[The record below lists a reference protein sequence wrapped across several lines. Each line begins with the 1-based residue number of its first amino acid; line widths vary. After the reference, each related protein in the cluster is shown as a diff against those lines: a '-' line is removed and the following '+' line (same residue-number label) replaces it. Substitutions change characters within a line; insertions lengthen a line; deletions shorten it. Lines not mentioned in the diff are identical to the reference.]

1 MLAKTLRGAALGAA
15 IAIAAAAFGLA
26 APAAAQITVSEA
38 DEVRAGEL
46 AVPLNKS
53 QVLRSDRPFAK
64 ALIGNPDIADVLPL
78 SDRSLYVLGKKMGTT
93 SLTLYD
99 RGNMLIAVVDVA
111 VGPDVIGLKRQLS
124 ELMPG
129 DQVGARISNDS
140 IILEGIVSQR
150 PERRPAVQLAETYAP
165 GKVINLLSI
174 GSSQQVMLEV
184 RFSEIKRGALKDLGF
199 SSFVSGSGNN
209 GFQGAIG
216 GGASLT
222 ARPASTTTTSTDPVT
237 GDVTTTTRRIRRAF
251 AWRDR
256 RQLRHPGAVFHIGG
270 LNIDATFNA
279 LERKGVVTTLAEPTL
294 VALSGETASFLAGGE
309 FPIPVAQSG
318 RPAAATPAI
327 SVEFKPFGVS
337 LAFTPTVL
345 ADGVINLEVAP
356 EVSSIDPSA
365 SIVINNL
372 RIPGLQ
378 TRRAQTTVELRD
390 GESFAMAGLI
400 RSDFRDTI
408 RQFPVLGSIP
418 IIGTLFRS
426 TNFEKEETELV
437 IIVTPRLVRPVR
449 AAAMKVPT
457 DRATPPDEADL
468 FLLGRTDGGVG
479 RNPLAPTQPSPVGR
493 PIGEPPH
500 APVPR
505 WRLPAGWR
513 PSIPPGWKRIMAM
526 RFKQMVLDSAG
537 MLRPCRMC
545 SGRSR
550 PRRSPTIIWRS
561 RPSIPIRSIRKTAQ
575 QPGDNGEKGAKA
587 IKGYRKGE
595 TKALDQSTVG
605 YAVAAAAAAHP
616 GALRMTGMKRRL
628 LFGG

>member
-1 MLAKTLRGAALGAA
+1 MFARTFKGAALGAS
-15 IAIAAAAFGLA
+15 IAVAAAAFTA
-26 APAAAQITVSEA
+26 AGPAAAQITVSEA

-78 SDRSLYVLGKKMGTT
+78 SDRSIYVLGKKMGTT

-99 RGNMLIAVVDVA
+99 RSNMLIAVVDIA
-111 VGPDVIGLKRQLS
+111 VGPDVIALKRQLS
-124 ELMPG
+124 ELMPA

-140 IILEGIVSQR
+140 VILEGVVSSG
-150 PERRPAVQLAETYAP
+150 PAADKAVQVAESYAP

-184 RFSEIKRGALKDLGF
+184 RFSEVKRGALKDIGF
-199 SSFVSGSGNN
+199 SGFLTGGGDN

-222 ARPASTTTTSTDPVT
+222 SATGVTTTSTTVN
-237 GDVTTTTRRIRRAF
+237 GVTTTTTTPNPP
-251 AWRDR
+251 
-256 RQLRHPGAVFHIGG
+256 QLSLGAIVDSFGILTRLFRIGG
-270 LNIDATFNA
+270 LDIDATFNA
-279 LERKGVVTTLAEPTL
+279 LERKGLVTTLAEPTL

-318 RPAAATPAI
+318 SGVGGDAAI
-327 SVEFKPFGVS
+327 SVEFKQFGVS

-365 SIVINNL
+365 SVVINNL
-372 RIPGLQ
+372 RVPGLQ
-378 TRRAQTTVELRD
+378 TRRARTTLELRD
-390 GESFAMAGLI
+390 GESFALAGLI
-400 RSDFRDTI
+400 RKDFRDTV

-457 DRATPPDEADL
+457 DRAMPPDEADL
-468 FLLGRTDGGVG
+468 FLLGRTDSAVGV
-479 RNPLAPTQPSPVGR
+479 NPLEPTKPSPSGR
-493 PIGEPPH
+493 PIGEMPQAAPP
-500 APVPR
+500 PPTP
-505 WRLPAGWR
+505 PAG
-513 PSIPPGWKRIMAM
+513 GMA
-526 RFKQMVLDSAG
+526 
-537 MLRPCRMC
+537 
-545 SGRSR
+545 
-550 PRRSPTIIWRS
+550 
-561 RPSIPIRSIRKTAQ
+561 
-575 QPGDNGEKGAKA
+575 
-587 IKGYRKGE
+587 
-595 TKALDQSTVG
+595 ALDPTKLEKDYG
-605 YAVAAAAAAHP
+605 HA
-616 GALRMTGMKRRL
+616 
-628 LFGG
+628 F